1 MASPSPPAEA
11 VPKQDSAEQEETAEG
26 SSGNESGQAGDKD
39 SRASLQARFAALQK
53 RRTQSQRAN
62 LKSLQESTQQTRQT
76 ARDEQRLARQRK
88 LVEELRLKAEASDP
102 EDVERAKNWSY
113 SIEENDEWE
122 KKLRRKRRRA
132 EYEFNDDA
140 DASRRKYKK
149 DLDLIKPDLTAYEE
163 QKAQALASG
172 SSSSALV
179 RRDDGGE
186 VRYGVV
192 PAANEAHDALYRTA
206 NTLLYG
212 DHKPSEEAIDRVVG
226 KVNRECQKF
235 HRKRIN
241 EDEGDITY
249 INEQNR
255 VFNKKIGR
263 FYDKY
268 TAEIR
273 ASFERGTA
281 L

>member
-1 MASPSPPAEA
+1 MASPSPAADDIPR
-11 VPKQDSAEQEETAEG
+11 QNSAEQEEEADNG
-26 SSGNESGQAGDKD
+26 DAADKD
-39 SRASLQARFAALQK
+39 PRSSLQARFAALQK
-53 RRTQSQRAN
+53 RRAQSQRAN

-76 ARDEQRLARQRK
+76 ARDEKRLERQRK
-88 LVEELRLKAEASDP
+88 LVEELRLKADASDP

-172 SSSSALV
+172 SSSALV

-186 VRYGVV
+186 VRFPGYADAHKVI
-192 PAANEAHDALYRTA
+192 PASSEAQDALYRTA

>member
-1 MASPSPPAEA
+1 MTTPRPAAEDIPKADDIDVDDADNEEA
-11 VPKQDSAEQEETAEG
+11 GEHSNDAA
-26 SSGNESGQAGDKD
+26 ADKD
-39 SRASLQARFAALQK
+39 SRASLQARFSALQK
-53 RRTQSQRAN
+53 RRAQSQRAN
-62 LKSLQESTQQTRQT
+62 MQSLQETTQQTRQRV
-76 ARDEQRLARQRK
+76 RDEARLARQRK
-88 LVEELRLKAEASDP
+88 IAEELRLKADASDP

-122 KKLRRKRRRA
+122 KKLQRKRRRA
-132 EYEFNDDA
+132 DYEFNDDA

-163 QKAQALASG
+163 QKAQALAGG

-179 RRDDGGE
+179 RREDGGE
-186 VRYGVV
+186 VI
-192 PAANEAHDALYRTA
+192 PTANEAHDALYRTA

-226 KVNRECQKF
+226 KVNRDIEKKQKF

-241 EDEGDITY
+241 EEEGDITY

-255 VFNKKIGR
+255 VFNKKISR
-263 FYDKY
+263 YYDKY

>member
-11 VPKQDSAEQEETAEG
+11 VPKQGSVEQEENAEG
-26 SSGNESGQAGDKD
+26 SSGNESGQAGDMD

-149 DLDLIKPDLTAYEE
+149 DLDLIKPDLTAYQE

-186 VRYGVV
+186 VI

-226 KVNRECQKF
+226 KVNRDIEKKQKF